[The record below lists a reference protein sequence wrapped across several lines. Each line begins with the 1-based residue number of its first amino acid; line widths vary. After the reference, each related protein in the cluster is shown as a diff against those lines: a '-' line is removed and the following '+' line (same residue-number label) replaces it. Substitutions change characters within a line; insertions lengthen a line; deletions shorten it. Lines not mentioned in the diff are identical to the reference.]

1 MFPSRQDSCR
11 PEADRPP
18 SGSDDWRHEVVRS
31 PKEMSC
37 FIEAVADA
45 MTLAAYS
52 SSDVFAMRLT
62 LEEALANA
70 LKHGNHDDPAK
81 QVRTRYRFGSDLVLV
96 EIEDEGDGFDPDR
109 LPDPLAPENLDKP
122 SGRGVF
128 LMRHYMTWV
137 RYNERGNC
145 VRLCKER
152 SDR

>member
-1 MFPSRQDSCR
+1 
-11 PEADRPP
+11 
-18 SGSDDWRHEVVRS
+18 
-31 PKEMSC
+31 
-37 FIEAVADA
+37 A
-45 MTLAAYS
+45 MTLAAFS

-81 QVRTRYRFGSDLVLV
+81 QVQTRYRFGSDLVLV
-96 EIEDEGDGFDPDR
+96 EIEDEGDGFDPDH
-109 LPDPLAPENLDKP
+109 LPDPLAPENLEKP

-145 VRLCKER
+145 VCLCKQR